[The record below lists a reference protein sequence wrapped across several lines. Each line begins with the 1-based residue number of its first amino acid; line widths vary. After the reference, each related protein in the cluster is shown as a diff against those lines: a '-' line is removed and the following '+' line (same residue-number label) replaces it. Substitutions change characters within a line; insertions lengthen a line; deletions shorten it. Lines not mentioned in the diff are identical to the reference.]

1 MKKQVLIT
9 AIEANAGVIRQIGK
23 GIMYVPVGKYQGGGV
38 KWYEDQLK
46 QNGRRR
52 G

>member
-1 MKKQVLIT
+1 MKKQVLSV
-9 AIEANAGVIRQIGK
+9 AIENAGAIQQIGK

-38 KWYEDQLK
+38 KWYEDKLK
-46 QNGRRR
+46 QSVQRR